1 MKNVVTGIMM
11 SIMMALFIIIILTTD
26 DRTIRINEVNTALAD
41 ALDESLNVL
50 DINKYSIADTD
61 ELIADVTQGLLV
73 QIESDADITVNVM
86 DADRSRGIVT
96 MEAVENFIKP
106 TGAAGQTAVTR
117 TILLEKQQEQ
127 DTYDEDNRQFNIT
140 YLNTDGTEY
149 ITYSIKKNKQL
160 IIPITPDNTYWEYN
174 GNPLD
179 TAVNVVSDMIIQ
191 AKN

>member
-26 DRTIRINEVNTALAD
+26 DRIIRINEVNTALAD

-73 QIESDADITVNVM
+73 QIESDAEVMVNVM
-86 DADRSRGIVT
+86 DADNDKGIVT
-96 MEAVENFIKP
+96 VEAVENFRKAS
-106 TGAAGQTAVTR
+106 GAAGQTAATR
-117 TILLEKQQEQ
+117 TIILEKQQVQ
-127 DTYDEDNRQFNIT
+127 DTYDEDNRQYNIT

-149 ITYSIKKNKQL
+149 ITYSIKKNEQL

-174 GNPLD
+174 GNLLD

>member
-26 DRTIRINEVNTALAD
+26 DRIIRINEVNTALAD

-73 QIESDADITVNVM
+73 QIESDAEVTVNVM
-86 DADRSRGIVT
+86 DADKDKGIVT
-96 MEAVENFIKP
+96 VEAVENFRKAS
-106 TGAAGQTAVTR
+106 GAAGQTAATR
-117 TILLEKQQEQ
+117 TIILEKKQVQY
-127 DTYDEDNRQFNIT
+127 TYDEDNQQFNIT

-160 IIPITPDNTYWEYN
+160 IIAITPNNTYWEYN

>member
-11 SIMMALFIIIILTTD
+11 SIILALITIIILTTD
-26 DRTIRINEVNTALAD
+26 DRIVRINEVNTALAD

-50 DINKYSIADTD
+50 DMDKYSIADTD

-73 QIESDADITVNVM
+73 QLESDAEVTVNVM
-86 DADRSRGIVT
+86 DADKDKGIVT
-96 MEAVENFIKP
+96 IEAVENFTKP
-106 TGAAGQTAVTR
+106 TGAYGQTAATR
-117 TILLEKQQEQ
+117 TILLEKQQVQ
-127 DTYDEDNRQFNIT
+127 DTYDEDNQQFNIT

-149 ITYSIKKNKQL
+149 ITYSIKNNEQL
-160 IIPITPDNTYWEYN
+160 IIPITPDGTYWEYN

>member
-73 QIESDADITVNVM
+73 QIESDAAVIVNVM
-86 DADRSRGIVT
+86 DADKDKGIVT
-96 MEAVENFIKP
+96 IEAVENFRKAS
-106 TGAAGQTAVTR
+106 GAAGQTAATR
-117 TILLEKQQEQ
+117 TILLEKQQVQ
-127 DTYDEDNRQFNIT
+127 DTYDEDNRQYNIT

-149 ITYSIKKNKQL
+149 ITYSIKKNEQL

-174 GNPLD
+174 ENPLD

>member
-41 ALDESLNVL
+41 VLDESLNVL

-117 TILLEKQQEQ
+117 TILLEKQQVQ

>member
-11 SIMMALFIIIILTTD
+11 SIILALITIIILTTD
-26 DRTIRINEVNTALAD
+26 DRIVRINEVNTALAD

-50 DINKYSIADTD
+50 DMDKYSIADTD

-117 TILLEKQQEQ
+117 TILLEKQQVQ

-140 YLNTDGTEY
+140 YLNTDGTKY
-149 ITYSIKKNKQL
+149 MTYSIKKNEQL
-160 IIPITPDNTYWEYN
+160 IIPSAPDNTHWEYS
-174 GNPLD
+174 GSPLD
-179 TAVNVVSDMIIQ
+179 MDVKVASDMTVSAVN
-191 AKN
+191 

>member
-117 TILLEKQQEQ
+117 TILLEKQQVQ

-149 ITYSIKKNKQL
+149 ITYNIKKNKQL

>member
-50 DINKYSIADTD
+50 DINKYSITDTD
-61 ELIADVTQGLLV
+61 ELIADVTQGLLA
-73 QIESDADITVNVM
+73 QIESDAEVTVNVM
-86 DADRSRGIVT
+86 DADKDKGIVT
-96 MEAVENFIKP
+96 VEAVENFRKAS
-106 TGAAGQTAVTR
+106 GAAGQTAATR
-117 TILLEKQQEQ
+117 TIILEKQQVQ
-127 DTYDEDNRQFNIT
+127 DTYDEDNRQYNIT

-149 ITYSIKKNKQL
+149 ITYSIKKNEQL
-160 IIPITPDNTYWEYN
+160 IIPITPDGTYWEYN

>member
-50 DINKYSIADTD
+50 DINKYSITDTD
-61 ELIADVTQGLLV
+61 ELIADVTQGLLA
-73 QIESDADITVNVM
+73 QIESDAEVTVNVM
-86 DADRSRGIVT
+86 DADKDKGIVT
-96 MEAVENFIKP
+96 IEAVENFRKAS
-106 TGAAGQTAVTR
+106 GAAGQTAATR
-117 TILLEKQQEQ
+117 TIILEKQQVQ
-127 DTYDEDNRQFNIT
+127 NTYDENNRQYNIT

-149 ITYSIKKNKQL
+149 MTYSIKKNEQL

-174 GNPLD
+174 ENPLD

>member
-41 ALDESLNVL
+41 ALDESINVL
-50 DINKYSIADTD
+50 DMDKYSITDTD
-61 ELIADVTQGLLV
+61 ELIADVTQGLLM
-73 QIESDADITVNVM
+73 QIESDAAVTVNVM
-86 DADRSRGIVT
+86 DADKDKGIVT
-96 MEAVENFIKP
+96 IEAVENFTKP
-106 TGAAGQTAVTR
+106 TGAYGQPAATR
-117 TILLEKQQEQ
+117 TILLEKQQVQ
-127 DTYDEDNRQFNIT
+127 DTYDEDNRQYNIT

-149 ITYSIKKNKQL
+149 ITYSIKKNEQL

>member
-117 TILLEKQQEQ
+117 TILLEKQQVQ

>member
-50 DINKYSIADTD
+50 DINKYSITDTD

-73 QIESDADITVNVM
+73 QIESDAEVTVNFM
-86 DADRSRGIVT
+86 DADKDKGIVII
-96 MEAVENFIKP
+96 EAVENFRKAS
-106 TGAAGQTAVTR
+106 GAAGQTAATR
-117 TILLEKQQEQ
+117 TIILEKQQVQ
-127 DTYDEDNRQFNIT
+127 NTYDENNRQYNIT

-149 ITYSIKKNKQL
+149 MTYSIKKNEQL

-174 GNPLD
+174 ENPLD

>member
-50 DINKYSIADTD
+50 DINKYSITDTD
-61 ELIADVTQGLLV
+61 ELIADV
-73 QIESDADITVNVM
+73 M
-86 DADRSRGIVT
+86 DADKDKGIVT
-96 MEAVENFIKP
+96 IEAVENFRKAS
-106 TGAAGQTAVTR
+106 GAAGQTAATR
-117 TILLEKQQEQ
+117 TIILEKQQVQ
-127 DTYDEDNRQFNIT
+127 NTYDENNRQYNIT

-149 ITYSIKKNKQL
+149 ITYSIKNNKQL
-160 IIPITPDNTYWEYN
+160 IIPITPDGTYWEYN

>member
-50 DINKYSIADTD
+50 DINKYSITDTD

-73 QIESDADITVNVM
+73 QIESDAELTVNVM
-86 DADRSRGIVT
+86 DADKDKGIVT
-96 MEAVENFIKP
+96 VEAVENFIKP

-117 TILLEKQQEQ
+117 TILLEKQQVQ

-149 ITYSIKKNKQL
+149 MTYSIKKNEQL
-160 IIPITPDNTYWEYN
+160 IIPAAPDNTHWEYS
-174 GNPLD
+174 GSPLD
-179 TAVNVVSDMIIQ
+179 MDVKVASDMTVSAVN
-191 AKN
+191 

>member
-50 DINKYSIADTD
+50 DINKYSITDTD

-73 QIESDADITVNVM
+73 QIESDAEVTVNVM
-86 DADRSRGIVT
+86 DADKDKGIVT
-96 MEAVENFIKP
+96 VEAVENFRKAS
-106 TGAAGQTAVTR
+106 GSAGQTAATR
-117 TILLEKQQEQ
+117 TIILEKQQVQ
-127 DTYDEDNRQFNIT
+127 DTYDEDNRQYNIT

-149 ITYSIKKNKQL
+149 ITYSIKKNEQL

-179 TAVNVVSDMIIQ
+179 TAVDVVSDMIIQ

>member
-50 DINKYSIADTD
+50 DINKYSITDTD

-73 QIESDADITVNVM
+73 QIENDAEVTVNVM
-86 DADRSRGIVT
+86 DADKDKGIVT
-96 MEAVENFIKP
+96 VEAVENFRKAS
-106 TGAAGQTAVTR
+106 GAAGQTAATR
-117 TILLEKQQEQ
+117 TIILEKQQVQ

-149 ITYSIKKNKQL
+149 MTYSIKKSEQL
-160 IIPITPDNTYWEYN
+160 IIPAAPDNTHWEYS
-174 GNPLD
+174 GSPLD
-179 TAVNVVSDMIIQ
+179 MDVKVASDMTVSAVN
-191 AKN
+191 

>member
-26 DRTIRINEVNTALAD
+26 DRIIRINEVNTALAD

-61 ELIADVTQGLLV
+61 ELIADVTQGLLM
-73 QIESDADITVNVM
+73 QIESDAEVTVNVM
-86 DADRSRGIVT
+86 DADNDKGIVT
-96 MEAVENFIKP
+96 VEAVENFRKAS
-106 TGAAGQTAVTR
+106 GAAGQTAATR
-117 TILLEKQQEQ
+117 TIILEKKQVQY
-127 DTYDEDNRQFNIT
+127 TYDEDNQQFNIT

-149 ITYSIKKNKQL
+149 ITYSIKKNEQL
-160 IIPITPDNTYWEYN
+160 IIPITPDGTYWEYN

>member
-50 DINKYSIADTD
+50 DINKYSITDTD
-61 ELIADVTQGLLV
+61 ELIADVTQGLLA
-73 QIESDADITVNVM
+73 QIESDAEVTVNVM
-86 DADRSRGIVT
+86 DADKDKGIVT
-96 MEAVENFIKP
+96 IEAVENFRKAS
-106 TGAAGQTAVTR
+106 GAAGQTAATR
-117 TILLEKQQEQ
+117 TIILEKQQVQ
-127 DTYDEDNRQFNIT
+127 NTYDENNRQYNIT

-149 ITYSIKKNKQL
+149 MTYSIKKNEQL

>member
-50 DINKYSIADTD
+50 DINKYSITDTD
-61 ELIADVTQGLLV
+61 ELIADVTQGLLM
-73 QIESDADITVNVM
+73 QIESDATVMVNVM
-86 DADRSRGIVT
+86 DADKDKGIVT
-96 MEAVENFIKP
+96 IEAVENFTKP
-106 TGAAGQTAVTR
+106 TGAYGQTAATR
-117 TILLEKQQEQ
+117 TILLEKQQVQ
-127 DTYDEDNRQFNIT
+127 DTYDEDNRQYNIT

-149 ITYSIKKNKQL
+149 ITYSIKKNEQL

>member
-11 SIMMALFIIIILTTD
+11 SIMMSLFIIIILTTD
-26 DRTIRINEVNTALAD
+26 DRIIRINEVNTALAD
-41 ALDESLNVL
+41 ALDESINVL
-50 DINKYSIADTD
+50 DIDKYSIADTN
-61 ELIADVTQGLLV
+61 ELIADITQGLLV
-73 QIESDADITVNVM
+73 QIESDAEVTVNVM
-86 DADRSRGIVT
+86 DADKDKGIVT
-96 MEAVENFIKP
+96 VEAVENFRKAS
-106 TGAAGQTAVTR
+106 GAAGQTAATR
-117 TILLEKQQEQ
+117 TIILEKQQVQ
-127 DTYDEDNRQFNIT
+127 YTYDEDDRQYNIT

-149 ITYSIKKNKQL
+149 ITYSIKKNEQL